1 MSRLHFLK
9 YPPKPLQPTERRS
22 QRQEVAPLLWVAL
35 ILAGI
40 LLLGLIDATEP
51 QTVHAVT
58 GQGASR

>member
-9 YPPKPLQPTERRS
+9 YPPPPLNPVDRS
-22 QRQEVAPLLWVAL
+22 RQRQEVAPLLWVAL

-58 GQGASR
+58 RQGASR